1 MEIKAETALDVVF
14 EALASTHRRG
24 VIHALSLRPHSISQL
39 ASIQGLSL
47 PAIHKHIRVLEDAGM
62 VIRKKTGRT
71 NFLALSRK
79 PLRDLQEWVGGFNP
93 YWGDDKESLENYA
106 RHFGG
111 RDAEKEARP

>member
-1 MEIKAETALDVVF
+1 MQIRAETGLDAVF
-14 EALASTHRRG
+14 EALANPHRRA

-39 ASIQGLSL
+39 ASMQGLSL

-62 VIRKKTGRT
+62 LIRKKAGRT
-71 NFLALSRK
+71 NFLALSRT
-79 PLRDLQEWVGGFNP
+79 PLRDLQEWVGAFNP

>member
-1 MEIKAETALDVVF
+1 MEISADLSLDAVF
-14 EALASTHRRG
+14 EALANTHRRD

-62 VIRKKTGRT
+62 VIRRKSGRT

-79 PLRDLQEWVGGFNP
+79 PLRNLQEWVGGFNP
-93 YWGDDKESLENYA
+93 YWGDDKESLENYV
-106 RHFGG
+106 RHLGG